1 MRKVGLRNRHE
12 WRSQGQQWVKW
23 SPSFS
28 REGSKKPDKYWY
40 DIDIAIEAPKESRL
54 GQLIIYFTEEV

>member
-1 MRKVGLRNRHE
+1 MRKTGLTTRYE
-12 WRSQGQQWVKW
+12 YRSKGGRWVKW

-40 DIDIAIEAPKESRL
+40 DIDLEIEAPKDSRL
-54 GQLIIYFTEEV
+54 GQLIVRFTEKL